1 MSLRSTIQNRLG
13 AQGYENIGEKRYAM
27 QGYVAN
33 GDLEIEGALP
43 WTRVPYFVCAITTGI
58 GTALA
63 YPTLLLAVMPLA
75 FFGAV
80 LPYNPLDYLYNYG
93 IRRFTGT
100 GKIPRQG
107 NPRRFACGLAAAWLI
122 ATAFAFQAGYAPVGY
137 VLGGSLA
144 AIAGLVA
151 ITNICIPSTVYALVF
166 GGPAACEKGYS
177 R

>member
-75 FFGAV
+75 FLGAV

-107 NPRRFACGLAAAWLI
+107 NPRRFACGLAAAWHCDGLRI
-122 ATAFAFQAGYAPVGY
+122 SSRIRAGRIRAWR
-137 VLGGSLA
+137 
-144 AIAGLVA
+144 IAGRHRR
-151 ITNICIPSTVYALVF
+151 
-166 GGPAACEKGYS
+166 S
-177 R
+177 RGHNEYMHTLYGI